1 MDNGPPRETQAL
13 GTCRVERTM
22 GARKLAPRY
31 HHAVHLDR
39 KSTRY
44 HQVLV
49 GILALLSIPTLVDC
63 DIFLMLL
70 LYVPIDLIPCLIHE
84 GPTNRTEIQ
93 HPMLL
98 RVEKLTDNGSFT
110 AVGGVLLNHDNGPAI
125 E

>member
-1 MDNGPPRETQAL
+1 
-13 GTCRVERTM
+13 M

-63 DIFLMLL
+63 YIFLMLL
-70 LYVPIDLIPCLIHE
+70 LYVPIVLDCLIPCLIHE
-84 GPTNRTEIQ
+84 GATNRTEIQ
-93 HPMLL
+93 PPMLL
-98 RVEKLTDNGSFT
+98 QVERLTDNGSFT
-110 AVGGVLLNHDNGPAI
+110 AVGGVLLNHDNSPAI